1 MMEKKIA
8 IVGAGDFQLPLVK
21 EAAKENTV
29 VLIAPEIGDAFKPYI
44 SKECLI
50 DVRDKES
57 ALAFCQE
64 EQIDGIITDQT
75 DISVRTVAYV
85 AEKMGLPGIGY
96 EKGILFTDKAEMRR
110 TMEAAGIPC
119 LPNRTVDSMEEA
131 VAFFREHGGKPVIIK
146 PLDSQGSRGL
156 YACSSEEDIRKHF
169 EDSRKFSSNGLVI
182 AEKLVSGKEFFV
194 EGMAYDGKFRN
205 LIIGDTHYF
214 DIENAYAAESRRTPS
229 TQDATLV
236 DRVLKRN
243 QEIIEAFGLN
253 QGISHSEFIVDED
266 EDEIYLLE
274 TAARGGGVYISS
286 DMISARTGINVEK
299 FLVDIALGLLI
310 EVPEIRETNIYCGYK
325 AFYVPFGK
333 VRRVTGVSE
342 VEALPYVMHT
352 QLGHLQEGMEI
363 PMEKLN
369 KTNRLAMV
377 ICASSEREWLERV
390 VEIRKLL
397 HAESEYRGEV
407 RDLIWE

>member
-1 MMEKKIA
+1 MGKKIA

-29 VLIAPEIGDAFKPYI
+29 VLIAPVIGEAFKPYI

-50 DVRDKES
+50 DVRDKEG

-64 EQIDGIITDQT
+64 EYIDGIITDQT

-96 EKGILFTDKAEMRR
+96 EKGILFTDKAEMRKA
-110 TMEAAGIPC
+110 MEAAGIPC
-119 LPNRTVDSMEEA
+119 MPNRTVDSMEDA
-131 VAFFREHGGKPVIIK
+131 VAFFHEYGERPVIIK
-146 PLDSQGSRGL
+146 PLDSQGSRGI
-156 YACSSEEDIRKHF
+156 YACYSEADIRKYY
-169 EDSRKFSSNGLVI
+169 EDSRKFSSNGKVI
-182 AEKLVSGKEFFV
+182 AEKLARGTEFFV

-229 TQDATLV
+229 TRDAALV
-236 DRVLKRN
+236 ERVLRRN
-243 QEIIEAFGLN
+243 QEIIEEFGLK

-286 DMISARTGINVEK
+286 DMISVQTGINVEK
-299 FLVDIALGLLI
+299 FLVDIALGQLQEMP
-310 EVPEIRETNIYCGYK
+310 EVRKTNTYCGYK
-325 AFYVPFGK
+325 AFYIPFGK
-333 VRRVTGVSE
+333 VRKVTGVAE

-352 QLGHLQEGMEI
+352 QLNHLQEGMEI
-363 PMEKLN
+363 PVEKRN
-369 KTNRLAMV
+369 KTNRLAMI
-377 ICASSEREWLERV
+377 ICADSEAEWLERV
-390 VEIRKLL
+390 AEIRDML
-397 HAESEYRGEV
+397 HVESEYQGEV

>member
-1 MMEKKIA
+1 MARKKIA

-29 VLIAPEIGDAFKPYI
+29 VLIAPMIGDAFRPYI

-50 DVRDKES
+50 DVRDKER

-96 EKGILFTDKAEMRR
+96 EKGILFTDKSEMRR
-110 TMEAAGIPC
+110 VMESVGIPC
-119 LPNRTVDSMEEA
+119 LPNRTVDSAEDA
-131 VAFFREHGGKPVIIK
+131 VAFFREHGEKPMIIK
-146 PLDSQGSRGL
+146 PLDSQGSRGI
-156 YACSSEEDIRKHF
+156 YACYSEADLRKCF
-169 EDSRKFSSNGLVI
+169 EDSRRFSSNGKVI
-182 AEKLVSGKEFFV
+182 AEKLASGKEFFV
-194 EGMAYDGKFRN
+194 EGMAYDGRFRN

-214 DIENAYAAESRRTPS
+214 NIANAYAAESRRTPS
-229 TQDATLV
+229 TQDAALV
-236 DRVLKRN
+236 ERVLRRN
-243 QEIIEAFGLN
+243 QEIIEAFGLK
-253 QGISHSEFIVDED
+253 QGISHSEFIVDE
-266 EDEIYLLE
+266 EADEIYLLE

-299 FLVDIALGLLI
+299 FLVDIALGQLR
-310 EVPEIRETNIYCGYK
+310 EVPEVRETNAYCGYK

-333 VRRVTGVSE
+333 VRKVTGVAE

-352 QLGHLQEGMEI
+352 QLGHLWEGMEI

-369 KTNRLAMV
+369 KTNRFAMM
-377 ICASSEREWLERV
+377 ICAGSEAEWLERV
-390 VEIRKLL
+390 AEIQELL
-397 HAESEYRGEV
+397 HVESEFDGEV
-407 RDLIWE
+407 RGLIWE

>member
-1 MMEKKIA
+1 MGKKIA

-29 VLIAPEIGDAFKPYI
+29 VLIAPVIGEAFKPYI

-50 DVRDKES
+50 DVRDKEA

-64 EQIDGIITDQT
+64 EHIDGIITDQT

-85 AEKMGLPGIGY
+85 AEAMGLPGIGY
-96 EKGILFTDKAEMRR
+96 EKGILFTDKAEMRKA
-110 TMEAAGIPC
+110 MEAAGIPC
-119 LPNRTVDSMEEA
+119 MPNRTVDSVEDA
-131 VAFFREHGGKPVIIK
+131 VAFFREYGEKPVIIK
-146 PLDSQGSRGL
+146 PLDSQGSRGI
-156 YACSSEEDIRKHF
+156 YACYSEGVIRKYY
-169 EDSRKFSSNGLVI
+169 EDSRRFSSNGKVI
-182 AEKLVSGKEFFV
+182 AEKLARGTEFFV

-229 TQDATLV
+229 TRDAALV
-236 DRVLKRN
+236 ERVLRRN
-243 QEIIEAFGLN
+243 QEIIEAFGLK

-286 DMISARTGINVEK
+286 DMISVQTGINVEK
-299 FLVDIALGLLI
+299 FLVDIALGQLQEMP
-310 EVPEIRETNIYCGYK
+310 EVRKMNTYCGYK
-325 AFYVPFGK
+325 AFYIPFGK
-333 VRRVTGVSE
+333 VRKVTGVAE

-352 QLGHLQEGMEI
+352 QLNHLREGMEI
-363 PMEKLN
+363 PVEKLN
-369 KTNRLAMV
+369 KTNRLAMI
-377 ICASSEREWLERV
+377 ICASSEGEWLERV
-390 VEIRKLL
+390 AEIRDML
-397 HAESEYRGEV
+397 HVESEYQGEV